1 MRILYI
7 LVLSCFLASCSV
19 GMALSGKKDPNLN
32 LLIVGKERK
41 EIEAEFGEPIKSQ
54 TKEDGT
60 NISTY
65 HFEIGN
71 EPSTGRAVAHGAM
84 DVFTLGLWEF
94 VGTTSEHFIGEEYN
108 AVVSYDNKGVVTSS
122 NISKATNAEKKQI
135 KELTN

>member
-1 MRILYI
+1 
-7 LVLSCFLASCSV
+7 
-19 GMALSGKKDPNLN
+19 MALSGKKDPNLN